1 MKVLWFVGS
10 SLKGSFYRTFWVS
23 SLLKELSKEKG
34 LEIGICFLSSEKNIK
49 EYKEDNISYFPVS
62 SHRSFIHRLI
72 KRLTHSIKGANNFN
86 DYISVVEK
94 FKPDLINIFGIETE
108 YAEIISHVNC
118 KSVIHI
124 QGILSP
130 LIEFWNIPNKNNR
143 NAFFSTNLIH
153 LLFGVGIFHAY
164 IKIKKAAIRERKML
178 SHAKYV
184 FGRTDWDK
192 NVMKVLAPN
201 ANYFHIDEVIRDDFF
216 DTIWEYKKTDQY
228 TLITIIGD
236 DIYKGYDVLLK
247 TAALLNEHHLNYNWK
262 IFGISNESESVQ
274 IIEKM
279 LNTKPSSSVKLMGNV
294 DAKTLVDAMKSG
306 HLYVHPS
313 RIENS
318 PNSVCEATLMGMP
331 VIAAQTGGVSTI
343 IEDNVSGLLFPNMD
357 FYALAATILTYIKQ
371 PEVLQEMGKN
381 ARQIALQRHSKEKI
395 INDLLNAYKKIISE

>member
-23 SLLKELSKEKG
+23 SLLNELSKANDI
-34 LEIGICFLSSEKNIK
+34 EIGICYVSAEKNIK
-49 EYKEDNISYFPVS
+49 EYKENNISYFPVS
-62 SHRSFIHRLI
+62 SYRSFFHRLI
-72 KRLTHSIKGANNFN
+72 RRLNHSIKGVNNFN
-86 DYISVVEK
+86 DYLSVVEK
-94 FKPDLINIFGIETE
+94 FNPELINIFGVETE
-108 YAEIISHVNC
+108 YAEIIPYVKC

-130 LIEFWNIPNKNNR
+130 LIEFWNIPNKNNN
-143 NAFFSTNLIH
+143 NAFLSSNLVH
-153 LLFGVGIFHAY
+153 LLFGVGIYHAY

-178 SHAKYV
+178 SHAKNV
-184 FGRTDWDK
+184 FGRTSWDK
-192 NVMKVLAPN
+192 NIMSVLAPN

-216 DTIWEYKKTDQY
+216 DAIWEYKKANQFE
-228 TLITIIGD
+228 LITIIGD

-247 TAALLNEHHLNYNWK
+247 TAALLNEHHLNYNWTV
-262 IFGISNESESVQ
+262 FGISTESESVK

-294 DAKTLVDAMKSG
+294 DAKTLVEAMKNA

-343 IEDNVSGLLFPNMD
+343 IEDKVSGLLFPNMD
-357 FYALAATILTYIKQ
+357 FYALAATILISIKQ
-371 PEVLQEMGKN
+371 PEVLQKMGTR
-381 ARQIALQRHSKEKI
+381 AREIALQRHNKRKI
-395 INDLLNAYKKIISE
+395 INDLINAYKKIINE